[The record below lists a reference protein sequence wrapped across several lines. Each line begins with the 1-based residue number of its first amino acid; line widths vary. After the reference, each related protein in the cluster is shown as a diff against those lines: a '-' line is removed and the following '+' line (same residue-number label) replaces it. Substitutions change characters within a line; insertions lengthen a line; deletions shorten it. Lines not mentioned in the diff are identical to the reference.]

1 MIAMKPKS
9 LCRALAASFVAAVAM
24 GVPGLSIQPAV
35 AEDAA
40 LRAAIA
46 SPERTPRY
54 AARDVWRHPYE
65 VLTFFGLRPGMT
77 VVEIWPGRR
86 GWWTEILVPYLK
98 NGGGAYV
105 PIANSNP
112 KKKIRSEQAGTGRLV
127 VADFKTDVDLAPPGT
142 ADMVLTFRNLHNWMK
157 RGVADNA
164 FRTFYKALKPGG
176 ILGMVDHRAKVDKPQ
191 DPLAK
196 DGYVRED
203 YAIALAEKAG
213 FTFVGI
219 SEINANPRDTRDH
232 PEGVWTLAPSF
243 RLKDRDRT
251 KYEAI
256 GESDR
261 FTLKFMKPVK

>member
-1 MIAMKPKS
+1 MKPKS
-9 LCRALAASFVAAVAM
+9 LRLALAVSFVATVAT
-24 GVPGLSIQPAV
+24 GAAALSTRPAA

-54 AARDVWRHPYE
+54 AARDVWRNPYE
-65 VLTFFGLRPGMT
+65 VLTFFGLRPDMT
-77 VVEIWPGRR
+77 VIEIWPGRR

-98 NGGGAYV
+98 KGGGTYV

-112 KKKIRSEQAGTGRLV
+112 KKRIRSDDTGTDRQV
-127 VADFKTDVDLAPPGT
+127 IADFKTDVDLAPPGK

-164 FRTFYKALKPGG
+164 FRAFYKALKPGG
-176 ILGMVDHRAKVDKPQ
+176 ILGVVDHRAKTDKPQ
-191 DPLAK
+191 DPLAL

-213 FTFVGI
+213 FAFVGI
-219 SEINANPRDTRDH
+219 SEINANPRDTRGH
-232 PEGVWTLAPSF
+232 PAGVWTLAPTF
-243 RLKDRDRT
+243 RLKDKDRA

-261 FTLKFMKPVK
+261 FTLKFIKPLK

>member
-1 MIAMKPKS
+1 MKPKS
-9 LCRALAASFVAAVAM
+9 LRLALAAFSVAAVAM
-24 GVPGLSIQPAV
+24 GVSGLPAWP
-35 AEDAA
+35 AAADDAA
-40 LRAAIA
+40 LRTAIA
-46 SPERTPRY
+46 SPKRTARY
-54 AARDVWRHPYE
+54 TARDVWRHPYE
-65 VLTFFGLRPGMT
+65 VLTFFGLRPDMT

-98 NGGGAYV
+98 NGRGTYV

-112 KKKIRSEQAGTGRLV
+112 KKKIRSEQAGTDRLV
-127 VADFKTDVDLAPPGT
+127 VADFKADVDLAPPGT

-164 FRTFYKALKPGG
+164 FRAFYKALKPGG
-176 ILGMVDHRAKVDKPQ
+176 ILGVVDHRAKTDKPQ
-191 DPLAK
+191 DPLAR

-213 FTFVGI
+213 FSFVGI

-232 PEGVWTLAPSF
+232 PAGVWTLAPSF
-243 RLKDRDRT
+243 RLKDKDRA

-261 FTLKFMKPVK
+261 FTLKFMKPTK

>member
-1 MIAMKPKS
+1 MNPKTLRIAF
-9 LCRALAASFVAAVAM
+9 AVSFVAAIAV
-24 GVPGLSIQPAV
+24 GTTGLSSRPA
-35 AEDAA
+35 AADDAA

-65 VLTFFGLRPGMT
+65 VLTFFGLRPDMT

-98 NGGGAYV
+98 GRGTYV

-112 KKKIRSEQAGTGRLV
+112 KKKIRSGQSGTGRLV
-127 VADFKTDVDLAPPGT
+127 VADFKTNVDLTPPGT
-142 ADMVLTFRNLHNWMK
+142 ADLVLTFRNLHNWMK
-157 RGVADNA
+157 RGVADSA
-164 FRTFYKALKPGG
+164 FRAFYKALKPGG
-176 ILGMVDHRAKVDKPQ
+176 ILGMVDHRAKPDKPQ

-213 FTFVGI
+213 FTFVGK
-219 SEINANPRDTRDH
+219 SEVNANPRDTRDH
-232 PEGVWTLAPSF
+232 PAGVWTLAPSF
-243 RLKDRDRT
+243 RLKDKDRA

>member
-1 MIAMKPKS
+1 MKPKS
-9 LCRALAASFVAAVAM
+9 LRVALAVFSVAAVAT
-24 GVPGLSIQPAV
+24 GVPGLYTRPA
-35 AEDAA
+35 AADDAA

-46 SPERTPRY
+46 SSERTPRY
-54 AARDVWRHPYE
+54 VARDVWRHPYE
-65 VLTFFGLRPGMT
+65 VLTFFGLRPDMT

-98 NGGGAYV
+98 KGQGTYV

-112 KKKIRSEQAGTGRLV
+112 KKQIRSEQAGTDRLV

-142 ADMVLTFRNLHNWMK
+142 ADLVLTFRNLHNWMK
-157 RGVADNA
+157 RGVANNA
-164 FRTFYKALKPGG
+164 FRAFYKALKPGG
-176 ILGMVDHRAKVDKPQ
+176 ILGVVDHRAKTDKPQ
-191 DPLAK
+191 DPLAA

-203 YAIALAEKAG
+203 YTIALAEKAG
-213 FTFVGI
+213 FSFVGI

-232 PEGVWTLAPSF
+232 PAGVWTLAPSF
-243 RLKDRDRT
+243 RLKDKDRA

-261 FTLKFMKPVK
+261 FTLKFMKPTK

>member
-1 MIAMKPKS
+1 MKMNPKT
-9 LCRALAASFVAAVAM
+9 LRLAFTVCFVAAVAI
-24 GVPGLSIQPAV
+24 GSPDLWTRPA
-35 AEDAA
+35 AADDPA

-46 SPERTPRY
+46 APERTPRY
-54 AARDVWRHPYE
+54 AVRDVWRHPYE
-65 VLTFFGLRPGMT
+65 VLTFFGLRQDMT

-98 NGGGAYV
+98 GRGTYV

-112 KKKIRSEQAGTGRLV
+112 KKKIRSEQVGAARMV
-127 VADFKTDVDLAPPGT
+127 VADFRTDADLTPPGT

-164 FRTFYKALKPGG
+164 FRAFYRALKPGG
-176 ILGMVDHRAKVDKPQ
+176 ILGMVDHRAKPDKPQ

-213 FTFVGI
+213 FKFVGT
-219 SEINANPRDTRDH
+219 SEVNANPKDTRDH
-232 PEGVWTLAPSF
+232 PAGVWTLAPSF
-243 RLKDRDRT
+243 RLKDKDRA

-261 FTLKFMKPVK
+261 FTLKFMKPAK